1 MNFRRRFSIYSDF
14 DQYAIALNPSR
25 FDIVKT
31 ELDNAKRKSENTF
44 YLERLPPTEA
54 PRPPSNVSDDSIQKA
69 VLDDNLYAEV
79 LMPYYTK

>member
-1 MNFRRRFSIYSDF
+1 MYDDF
-14 DQYAIALNPSR
+14 ENYAIAINPSR

-54 PRPPSNVSDDSIQKA
+54 PLPPTESA
-69 VLDDNLYAEV
+69 VIEFDDNLYAEV
-79 LMPYYTK
+79 LMPYGISK